1 MAEVTDSS
9 SKILGQSVAIR
20 LGVALLLGY
29 GIITGF
35 AICDKMRL
43 ASVEKATA
51 PTAVGDS
58 AFFPVPKSF
67 DPSTPLANFDGHSLY
82 FVDWRSLQDELML
95 KQGMDDTNSFAVY
108 KLEGAKGDE
117 ASAFF
122 LKIKPSYYV
131 KTKRL

>member
-29 GIITGF
+29 GIITGL
-35 AICDKMRL
+35 AVRDKLRL
-43 ASVEKATA
+43 SSIEKANA
-51 PTAVGDS
+51 STAVGDN

-82 FVDWRSLQDELML
+82 FVDWRSLQDELVL
-95 KQGMDDTNSFAVY
+95 RQGMDDTNSFAVY
-108 KLEGAKGDE
+108 KLDGAKGDD

-122 LKIKPSYYV
+122 LKIKPGYYV
-131 KTKRL
+131 KTKRQ